1 MLKVN
6 LTESVFLLLFSKD
19 IVIIRLLL
27 SFLYATV
34 IVY

>member
-6 LTESVFLLLFSKD
+6 LTESVFLLLFSID